1 MSSCCD
7 RPAAQLVEIGEKLIR
22 SGVLYC
28 DNTPVDQMRDERI
41 KCIESKCRNR
51 SVEENLR
58 VWEEMKKGSEEGQQ
72 NAVRF
77 KLNMKV
83 RPLDEWTVW
92 VTMLGVV
99 LKFPDC

>member
-1 MSSCCD
+1 M
-7 RPAAQLVEIGEKLIR
+7 
-22 SGVLYC
+22 YC

-58 VWEEMKKGSEEGQQ
+58 VWEEMKKGSEEGLQY
-72 NAVRF
+72 AVRF

-83 RPLDEWTVW
+83 RRCGGVLPALMCLPSCCSCYSCCCCCCLLLLVLD
-92 VTMLGVV
+92 
-99 LKFPDC
+99 